1 VGSTGMARPSSDHV
15 EGPRYVVPTCCACIL
30 HQGRLVLIQ
39 RAQEPGKGNW
49 SFPGGRIEFGETI
62 AEAVKRETLEETCLK
77 IDPLRTFQ
85 VYDNITRGEDGRIRF
100 HYLVHYVG
108 TQYVSGEPCA
118 REDAAGIMWA
128 GEPEL
133 ADLTMHPFVRD
144 TALRLLRA
152 GLSPETWR
160 HDDHALVPASA
171 REVVL
176 RGGGPSTPAAGA
188 RPIPCCYGC
197 VLHEGRLLLVQRGKE
212 PGRGK
217 WSFPGGHM
225 ELGET
230 VFEAMRREVLEE
242 TGVTAEPLAW
252 VGVHDSIML
261 DETGRAQWHSI
272 TSYVR
277 ARLLSGEPC
286 AGDDALQ
293 ARWFTHSEIA
303 ALPMHPINRAIA
315 LRLLRLSDTTLT

>member
-1 VGSTGMARPSSDHV
+1 MEPSGTGPQSADATR
-15 EGPRYVVPTCCACIL
+15 GPGYPVPTCCACIL
-30 HQGRLVLIQ
+30 HQGRLLLIL
-39 RAQEPGKGNW
+39 RAQEPGRGNW

-62 AEAVKRETLEETCLK
+62 VEAVKREALEETCLQ
-77 IDPLRTFQ
+77 IEPLQTFQ
-85 VYDNITRGEDGRIRF
+85 VYDDITRGGEGSIRF

-108 TQYVSGEPCA
+108 ARYVSGEPCA
-118 REDAAGIMWA
+118 RDDAAGIMWA
-128 GEPEL
+128 GESEL

-144 TALRLLRA
+144 TALQLLRA
-152 GLSPETWR
+152 AVSPETWR
-160 HDDHALVPASA
+160 NDGDALVEAAP
-171 REVVL
+171 REVVA
-176 RGGGPSTPAAGA
+176 RGSRPRAPASGA

-197 VLHEGRLLLVQRGKE
+197 VLHEGRLLLVQRGRE

-230 VFEAMRREVLEE
+230 VFEATRREVLEE
-242 TGVTAEPLAW
+242 TGIAVEPLAW
-252 VGVHDSIML
+252 AGVHDSIML
-261 DETGRAQWHSI
+261 DEAGRVQWHSI

-293 ARWFTHSEIA
+293 ARWFTEGDIA
-303 ALPMHPINRAIA
+303 SLPMHPTNRGIA
-315 LRLLRLSDTTLT
+315 LRLLRLSGYR